1 MVDEKI
7 AQQYARD
14 YAIALDPK
22 HPEHLMPDVPPHVR
36 SMLDVG
42 CGAGQTLAAIQSR
55 YPHVLKLVG
64 IDCDEKA
71 IAWGHRHWPDLTL
84 FAMRGEDLFMM
95 ARYYDMV
102 LARFGLPYMEVP
114 RVVSLMA
121 RGLRPYGRM
130 WLVTQTWRSVVQDGW
145 RALLAGRFAR
155 VDFSLY
161 VLANGIYFHLTG
173 RLSRCPIGG
182 RLESFQTERRM
193 RALLHEAGCRGI
205 TYERRGAYAVI
216 TAEGR

>member
-1 MVDEKI
+1 
-7 AQQYARD
+7 
-14 YAIALDPK
+14 
-22 HPEHLMPDVPPHVR
+22 
-36 SMLDVG
+36 
-42 CGAGQTLAAIQSR
+42 
-55 YPHVLKLVG
+55 
-64 IDCDEKA
+64 
-71 IAWGHRHWPDLTL
+71 
-84 FAMRGEDLFMM
+84 MM

-155 VDFSLY
+155 VGFSLY